1 MPNGY
6 WHTGSKNAGCQLV
19 CMNCQTADLPMQL
32 NQGKFEY
39 NVNCGYQ
46 LKPEFMRKND
56 KVFDPFSE
64 TPVDGKSGFFSQFAS
79 KLNK

>member
-1 MPNGY
+1 
-6 WHTGSKNAGCQLV
+6 
-19 CMNCQTADLPMQL
+19 MNCQTADLPMQL

-39 NVNCGYQ
+39 NGNCGYQ

-64 TPVDGKSGFFSQFAS
+64 TPVDGKSGFFFRNLPQNSRISNVKRLKKF
-79 KLNK
+79 N

>member
-1 MPNGY
+1 
-6 WHTGSKNAGCQLV
+6 
-19 CMNCQTADLPMQL
+19 MQL

-39 NVNCGYQ
+39 NGNCGYQ

-79 KLNK
+79 KLMISNVKLLKNSTENRLIDLVL